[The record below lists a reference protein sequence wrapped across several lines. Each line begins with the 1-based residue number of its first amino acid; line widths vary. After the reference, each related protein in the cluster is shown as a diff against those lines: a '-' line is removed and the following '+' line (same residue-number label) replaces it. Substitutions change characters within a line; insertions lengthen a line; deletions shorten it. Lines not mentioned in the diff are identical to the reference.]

1 VSAAT
6 ATKAPAR
13 RSSSKRVNV
22 EALAKAYSRG
32 YDRGV
37 QARFDAAETTP
48 DNARHWAAVTW
59 SDADAE
65 ASSSVRRTLRSRARY
80 EVANNS
86 YARGIVLTLA
96 NDAVGT
102 GPTLQMRLA
111 DADLCAQIERDF
123 LVWSEAIGLPEK
135 LRTMRM
141 ARCQDG
147 EAFAIFAKNPRT
159 GFDRVMLDLRLVE
172 ADRVA
177 GSWEDAEAM
186 DPLECDG
193 IRFDRFGNPLSYRVL
208 RYHPGAAYA
217 FGAGE
222 EADWY
227 AARDVVHLFREDRPE
242 QHRGVPEIT
251 PALPLFAQLRRYTLA
266 VLAAAESAAD
276 FAAVLYTDQPADQAA
291 DVTPLEAVRLHRN
304 LMTTLP
310 EGWKLDQLDP
320 KQPASNYR
328 EFKQEIL
335 NEIARCLNIP
345 FNVAACNSS
354 GYNYASGRLD
364 HQTYFRSIRIEQDY
378 IERKLLDPLFRRWL
392 REWGLATG
400 KSLDV
405 TQDSFVW
412 FWDGAEHVDPS
423 KEARAQNI
431 RLLNGTTTLAAEFA
445 KQGKDWEA
453 ETRQRA
459 REIALCRELGVP
471 LPGEVPQSE
480 PSDEPQTAE

>member
-1 VSAAT
+1 MSAA
-6 ATKAPAR
+6 AAPAR
-13 RSSSKRVNV
+13 RRSSPRRHVDAD
-22 EALAKAYSRG
+22 ALARAYSRG
-32 YDRGV
+32 FDRGV

-48 DNARHWAAVTW
+48 DNARHWSAATW

-86 YARGIVLTLA
+86 YAKGIVQTLA

-102 GPTLQMRLA
+102 GPTIQMRLP
-111 DADLCAQIERDF
+111 DAALCAAIERDF
-123 LVWSEAIGLPEK
+123 LVWSEAVGLPEK
-135 LRTMRM
+135 LRTMRK

-147 EAFAIFAKNPRT
+147 EAFAILARNPRT
-159 GFDRVMLDLRLVE
+159 GFDRVQLDLRLVE

-177 GSWEDAEAM
+177 GSWADAEAM

-193 IRFDRFGNPLSYRVL
+193 IRFDRYGNPVSYRIL
-208 RYHPGAAYA
+208 RQHPGAAYA
-217 FGAGE
+217 FGAEE
-222 EADWY
+222 EADVF
-227 AARDVVHLFREDRPE
+227 AARDVVHLYTEDRPE
-242 QHRGVPEIT
+242 QHRGVPELT

-266 VLAAAESAAD
+266 VLTAAESAAD
-276 FAAVLYTDQPADQAA
+276 FAAVLYTDQPAETTA
-291 DVTPLEAVRLHRN
+291 DVVPMEAIRLHRN

-320 KQPASNYR
+320 KQPASNYK
-328 EFKQEIL
+328 EFKHEIL

-364 HQTYFRSIRIEQDY
+364 HQTYFKTIRVEQDFV
-378 IERKLLDPLFRRWL
+378 ERKLLDPLFRRWV
-392 REWGLATG
+392 REWGLASG
-400 KSLDV
+400 KVVNV
-405 TQDSFVW
+405 TQDDFVW

-431 RLLNGTTTLAAEFA
+431 RLLNGTTTLAAEYA

-471 LPGEVPQSE
+471 LPGEVPDRE
-480 PSDEPQTAE
+480 PSDEPADED